1 MLRNRIFVGI
11 LWIVSLVGITFYGG
25 TISYGFFTAVTLLP
39 VLSLLYLLCVR
50 LRFSVYQKLEGKS
63 FVSNHAIPYFF
74 TLQDE
79 SKFAFAGVRVLFYSD
94 FSTLTDLS
102 DGVEYELLPG
112 TGITRD
118 TTLLCKYRGNYHVG
132 IRTIEITDFLRLFR
146 IRYKNREPLE
156 VFIRP
161 DTIVLDRLTGIRL
174 PRLLARESARPGSVP
189 EATVREYQ
197 PGDSLRRVHWKA
209 SARENRLLVRRD
221 SSEEQQRVCIFMS
234 TYRESE
240 KPADYLPTE
249 NKILEIA
256 LALSSFFLRSGIP
269 VSASHRTQSTETVL
283 MDGRN
288 AFDPYYEVCSHLIFS
303 AAYDDVFLFSDLIHR
318 PEAVQGHIAFLV
330 LSVWSASAEKFA
342 RILNGNG
349 IAVVVYLV
357 TKHADEAALLARS
370 LPRTEIIPV
379 SPDADLKE
387 VL

>member
-50 LRFSVYQKLEGKS
+50 LRFSVYQKLEGKT

-79 SKFAFAGVRVLFYSD
+79 SKFAFAGVRVRFYSD

-118 TTLLCKYRGNYHVG
+118 TTLLCKYRGSYNVG

-161 DTIVLDRLTGIRL
+161 DTVILDRLTGVRM
-174 PRLLARESARPGSVP
+174 PRLLARESTRPGSVP

-209 SARENRLLVRRD
+209 SAKENRLLVRRD
-221 SSEEQQRVCIFMS
+221 SGEEQRRVSIFMS
-234 TYRESE
+234 TCRESDDPSE
-240 KPADYLPTE
+240 YLPTE

-269 VSASHRTQSTETVL
+269 VCASHRTQATETVL
-283 MDGRN
+283 MDGRE
-288 AFDPYYEVCSHLIFS
+288 AFNSYYEICAHLVFS
-303 AAYDDVFLFSDLIHR
+303 EAYNDVFLFSDMAR
-318 PEAVQGHIAFLV
+318 NPEAVQGHIAFLV
-330 LSVWSASAEKFA
+330 LSSFFS
-342 RILNGNG
+342 
-349 IAVVVYLV
+349 LV
-357 TKHADEAALLARS
+357 
-370 LPRTEIIPV
+370 
-379 SPDADLKE
+379 
-387 VL
+387 